1 MRRGFTLSLS
11 GTLKRSMP
19 RAPTSFPADNVK
31 IRSRSGNTK
40 NSGGVLSSAQRE
52 RRVCQR
58 SRQYRRQE
66 KETLMNRT
74 LRAGVAAKLTLVVT
88 LTAILGWVSPS
99 ATANGR
105 LPNGGGQE
113 QRGPDGPKR
122 KALHKPEKRF
132 VKKMNAIRGEY
143 IVVLDDDVVGKPG
156 EGSWAA
162 DLPDVLVSTYGGK
175 VRDRFKHA
183 INAFT
188 ASMTEAQAQAMSED
202 PLVAYVQEE
211 SEVSVAAIQTPATWG
226 LDRVDQRPRT
236 LTNSYSYDYTGAG
249 VVVYV
254 VDTGI
259 RTNHVDFGGRA
270 FAGAGWDLI
279 GDGANGQDC
288 HGHGTHVAATIGGN
302 AVGVAKR
309 VTLQSVRVFNCVGK
323 TGSGTFLK
331 AVDLITAYARKP
343 AVVNMSLTA
352 GGIDTALDAAISR
365 SVNAGITYVV
375 AAGNAGVDACMSS
388 PARSPGTITV
398 GATDWLDQRAIFG
411 GGSSN
416 WGACVDV
423 WAPGHSI
430 VSAAHS
436 STTGWVSMSG
446 TSMASPHVAGA
457 AAVYLSVYPTAT
469 PAAVRTI
476 ISNTAT
482 VGRLTGIGSTSPNR
496 LLYSLMRY

>member
-1 MRRGFTLSLS
+1 
-11 GTLKRSMP
+11 
-19 RAPTSFPADNVK
+19 
-31 IRSRSGNTK
+31 
-40 NSGGVLSSAQRE
+40 
-52 RRVCQR
+52 
-58 SRQYRRQE
+58 
-66 KETLMNRT
+66 MNRT
-74 LRAGVAAKLTLVVT
+74 LRAGVAVKFTLIVA
-88 LTAILGWVSPS
+88 LTALLGWVSPS
-99 ATANGR
+99 ATAIGH
-105 LPNGGGQE
+105 PSQGIGQE
-113 QRGPDGPKR
+113 QPGQNGPKEE
-122 KALHKPEKRF
+122 ALRKPEKKF
-132 VKKMNAIRGEY
+132 VKKAKAIRGEY
-143 IVVLDDDVVGKPG
+143 IVVLDDAVVGQPG
-156 EGSWAA
+156 EHSWAA
-162 DLPDVLVSTYGGK
+162 DVAEVLVATYGGK

-188 ASMTEAQAQAMSED
+188 VSMTEAEAQAMSD
-202 PLVAYVQEE
+202 DAMVAYVQEE
-211 SEVSVAAIQTPATWG
+211 SEVSVAAVQTPATWG
-226 LDRVDQRPRT
+226 LDRIDQRPRA
-236 LTNSYSYDYTGAG
+236 LTNSYSYDYAGAG

-309 VTLQSVRVFNCVGK
+309 ATLQSVRVFNCYGK

-331 AVDLITAYARKP
+331 AVDLITAYAHKP

-365 SVNAGITYVV
+365 SVKAGITYVV
-375 AAGNAGVDACMSS
+375 AAGNDGVDACNSS

-398 GATDWLDQRAIFG
+398 GATNWLDQRAVFG
-411 GGSSN
+411 VGGSN

-430 VSAAHS
+430 VSAAHT
-436 STTGWVSMSG
+436 STNGWVAMSG

-457 AAVYLSVYPTAT
+457 AAIYLSVYPTAT
-469 PAAVRTI
+469 PASVRTVI
-476 ISNTAT
+476 ANTAT
-482 VGRLTGIGSTSPNR
+482 VGLLTGIGSTSPNR
-496 LLYSLMRY
+496 LLYSLMRP

>member
-1 MRRGFTLSLS
+1 
-11 GTLKRSMP
+11 
-19 RAPTSFPADNVK
+19 
-31 IRSRSGNTK
+31 
-40 NSGGVLSSAQRE
+40 
-52 RRVCQR
+52 
-58 SRQYRRQE
+58 
-66 KETLMNRT
+66 MNRT
-74 LRAGVAAKLTLVVT
+74 LRAGLAVKLTLIVT
-88 LTAILGWVSPS
+88 LAAFLGRVSPA

-105 LPNGGGQE
+105 QSNGGGQQQTGQE
-113 QRGPDGPKR
+113 GPKG

-132 VKKMNAIRGEY
+132 IKKEKPIRGEY
-143 IVVLDDDVVGKPG
+143 IVVLDDDVVGQPG
-156 EGSWAA
+156 ERSWTAGV
-162 DLPDVLVSTYGGK
+162 PEILVRTYGGK
-175 VRDRFKHA
+175 VRDRFQHA

-188 ASMTEAQAQAMSED
+188 ASMTEAEAQAMSED
-202 PLVAYVQEE
+202 SLVAYVQEE
-211 SEVSVAAIQTPATWG
+211 SEVSIAAVQSPATWG
-226 LDRVDQRPRT
+226 IDRIDQRPRT

-302 AVGVAKR
+302 TFGVAKR
-309 VTLQSVRVFNCVGK
+309 ATLQSVRVFNCYGK

-331 AVDLITAYARKP
+331 AVDLITAYARRP

-352 GGIDTALDAAISR
+352 GGIDLALDAAISR
-365 SVNAGITYVV
+365 SVNSGITYVV
-375 AAGNAGVDACMSS
+375 AAGNYGVDACNSS

-398 GATDWLDQRAIFG
+398 GATNWLDQRAMFD

-416 WGACVDV
+416 WGACVDI

-430 VSAAHS
+430 LSASHT
-436 STTGWVSMSG
+436 STTGSASMSG

-457 AAVYLSVYPTAT
+457 AAVYLSVYRTAT
-469 PAAVRTI
+469 PAQVRSI

-482 VGRLTGIGSTSPNR
+482 VGVLTGIGSTSPNR